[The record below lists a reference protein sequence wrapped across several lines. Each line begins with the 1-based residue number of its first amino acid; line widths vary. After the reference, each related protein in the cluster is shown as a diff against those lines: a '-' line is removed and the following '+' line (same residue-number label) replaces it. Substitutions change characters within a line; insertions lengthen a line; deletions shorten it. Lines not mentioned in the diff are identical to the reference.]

1 MKCII
6 LSDSHRDYESLISVL
21 RQNRDAEV
29 VFFLGDGLS
38 DILEAKKDFPA
49 VAFFSVSGNCDIRL
63 FDAPRL
69 ENFTLEGKRIVL
81 THGDAFAVKSSL
93 VGLRA
98 LAEDTR
104 ADVILFGHTHTPFDT
119 YLPSER
125 GGPLWLF
132 NPGSLGRPTEGGPS
146 FGVLTLDAR
155 GGVLLSHGVWEER
168 A

>member
-69 ENFTLEGKRIVL
+69 ENITLEGKRIVL
-81 THGDAFAVKSSL
+81 THGDAFMVKSSL

-104 ADVILFGHTHTPFDT
+104 ADIILFGHTHTPT
-119 YLPSER
+119 LEVIGTSYGKCL
-125 GGPLWLF
+125 LF
-132 NPGSLGRPTEGGPS
+132 NPGSVRGALYGAGSYGFIDLCSGRECIPEIRI
-146 FGVLTLDAR
+146 LK
-155 GGVLLSHGVWEER
+155 
-168 A
+168 

>member
-6 LSDSHRDYESLISVL
+6 LSDSHGDYESLMSVL

-49 VAFFSVSGNCDIRL
+49 VAFFSVAGNCDIRL

-69 ENFTLEGKRIVL
+69 ENITLEGKRILL

-98 LAEDTR
+98 LAEDKE
-104 ADVILFGHTHTPFDT
+104 ADIILFGHTHTPT
-119 YLPSER
+119 LEVIGTSY
-125 GGPLWLF
+125 GKCILF
-132 NPGSLGRPTEGGPS
+132 NPGSIKGAYPAGRS
-146 FGVLTLDAR
+146 YGVIDLRPGRECIPEIRILK
-155 GGVLLSHGVWEER
+155 
-168 A
+168 

>member
-69 ENFTLEGKRIVL
+69 ENITLEGKRIVL

-104 ADVILFGHTHTPFDT
+104 ADMILFGHTHTPT
-119 YLPSER
+119 LEVIGTSYGECL
-125 GGPLWLF
+125 LF
-132 NPGSLGRPTEGGPS
+132 NPGSVRGAFYGAGSFGTIDLKEGGECIP
-146 FGVLTLDAR
+146 
-155 GGVLLSHGVWEER
+155 EIKK
-168 A
+168 